1 MRLRPVQGR
10 QQAAGGFEV
19 SRVEALAELRIDR
32 LQRAS
37 VLSLAAVGQ
46 ERRQIP
52 RRAQFSSVRPL
63 ATAPLRRLHEASL
76 RFACAGIRHRQQ
88 KPSFHAQKFRHIT
101 EIAVPIDLSDGVLD
115 QRDGLGQL
123 AGCR

>member
-1 MRLRPVQGR
+1 MAANKRPAALR
-10 QQAAGGFEV
+10 F
-19 SRVEALAELRIDR
+19 SRVKALAELRLDR
-32 LQRAS
+32 LQQRAS

-46 ERRQIP
+46 ERRQIH
-52 RRAQFSSVRPL
+52 RRAQFLSVRPL
-63 ATAPLRRLHEASL
+63 ATAPLKRLHEASL